1 MNVQFTDVRNDT
13 VKKIV
18 IGALLAGVVIGLV
31 FLVIDKLTPKTNE
44 PIKRETPQIV
54 LKGPEGVLAKVG
66 NINVKSETF
75 YKMLSDIKIE
85 SMFAGIDMDDPKN
98 STYLFSTKQELIN
111 RLIEAAVYE
120 DYAAKNDLLPTAAE
134 IKKAVNGEIE
144 ERIKEAG
151 SLKQFEK
158 SLEGTGGIEQLRR
171 DMQNDKILRDQ
182 IIRQKVSDHVLKT
195 LAITEKQAK
204 EFFDSKLLGVSQIVI
219 LYDEKIDGKEI
230 FEETK
235 KYAQDIRDLIG
246 KEGRTFS
253 DVAYAFSEERATGQ
267 AGGKVDQLLTKE
279 TLPKDVSDVLWSL
292 QVGDLSPV
300 LQLNEGFFIFKIDY
314 QTFAWQY
321 FFADKKTGQKPEFEK
336 IIDQVIQQLK
346 IIKGLEH
353 ENEWFTKYSQS
364 LKIEV
369 YVDLTQPTQ
378 SEIEKKPEE
387 KKEDSK

>member
-1 MNVQFTDVRNDT
+1 MKNDT

-18 IGALLAGVVIGLV
+18 IGALLAGIVIGLV
-31 FLVIDKLTPKTNE
+31 FLIIDKLTPTTKE
-44 PIKRETPQIV
+44 PIKREAPQIV

-66 NINVKSETF
+66 DIQVKSETF
-75 YKMLSDIKIE
+75 FKMLSDIKIE
-85 SMFAGIDMDDPKN
+85 SMLSGIDMDDPKN

-120 DYAAKNDLLPTAAE
+120 NYATKNNLLPTQAE

-158 SLEGTGGIEQLRR
+158 SLEGTGGIEQLRQE
-171 DMQNDKILRDQ
+171 MQNDIILKSQ
-182 IIRQKVSDHVLKT
+182 ITRQKVSDHILKS
-195 LAITEKQAK
+195 LVVTEKQAK
-204 EFFDSKLLGVSQIVI
+204 EFFESKLLGVSQIVV

-235 KYAQDIRDLIG
+235 KYANDIRDLIG
-246 KEGRTFS
+246 KEGKTFA

-267 AGGKVDQLLTKE
+267 AGGKVDQLLTRETIPKE
-279 TLPKDVSDVLWSL
+279 AADVLWGMKI
-292 QVGDLSPV
+292 GDVSPV
-300 LQLNEGFFIFKIDY
+300 VELDEGFFIFKIDY

-321 FFADKKTGQKPEFEK
+321 FFADKKTGQKPEFDK

-353 ENEWFTKYSQS
+353 ENEWYTQYSQS
-364 LKIEV
+364 LKIDV
-369 YVDLTQPTQ
+369 FIDLTQPTQ
-378 SEIEKKPEE
+378 DQIEKKQTPEE
-387 KKEDSK
+387 KKDGNK

>member
-1 MNVQFTDVRNDT
+1 MKNDT
-13 VKKIV
+13 VKKIL
-18 IGALLAGVVIGLV
+18 IGVLSAGVVIGLV
-31 FLVIDKLTPKTNE
+31 FLVIDKLTPTTKE
-44 PIKRETPQIV
+44 PIKREAPQIV

-66 NINVKSETF
+66 DIEVKSETF

-85 SMFAGIDMDDPKN
+85 SMFSGIDMDDPKN

-120 DYAAKNDLLPTAAE
+120 NYATKNNLLPTQAE

-171 DMQNDKILRDQ
+171 DMQNDVILTSQ
-182 IIRQKVSDHVLKT
+182 ITRQKVSDHILKS
-195 LAITEKQAK
+195 LVVTEKQAK
-204 EFFDSKLLGVSQIVI
+204 EFFESKLLGVSQIVV

-235 KYAQDIRDLIG
+235 KYANDIRNLIG
-246 KEGRTFS
+246 KEGKTFA

-267 AGGKVDQLLTKE
+267 AGGKVDQLLTRETMPKE
-279 TLPKDVSDVLWSL
+279 AADVLWGMKI
-292 QVGDLSPV
+292 GDVSPV
-300 LQLNEGFFIFKIDY
+300 IQLDEGFFIFKIDY

-321 FFADKKTGQKPEFEK
+321 FFADKKTGQKPEFDK

-346 IIKGLEH
+346 IIKSLEH

-364 LKIEV
+364 LKTEV

-378 SEIEKKPEE
+378 DEIEKKSTPEE
-387 KKEDSK
+387 KKDGNK

>member
-1 MNVQFTDVRNDT
+1 MKNDT

-31 FLVIDKLTPKTNE
+31 FLVIDKLTPATKE
-44 PIKRETPQIV
+44 PIKREAPQIV

-66 NINVKSETF
+66 DIEVKSETF
-75 YKMLSDIKIE
+75 FKMLAEIKIE
-85 SMFAGIDMDDPKN
+85 SMFSGIDMDDPKN

-111 RLIEAAVYE
+111 RLVEAAVYE
-120 DYAAKNDLLPTAAE
+120 DYATKNDLLPTAAE
-134 IKKAVNGEIE
+134 IKKAVNTEIE

-171 DMQNDKILRDQ
+171 DMQNDVILKSQ
-182 IIRQKVSDHVLKT
+182 ITRQKVSDHVLKS
-195 LAITEKQAK
+195 LVVTEKQAK
-204 EFFDSKLLGVSQIVI
+204 EFFESKLLGVSQIVV

-235 KYAQDIRDLIG
+235 KYANDIRDLIG
-246 KEGRTFS
+246 KNGKTFS

-267 AGGKVDQLLTKE
+267 AGGKVDQLLTRETMPKE
-279 TLPKDVSDVLWSL
+279 AADVLWGMKI
-292 QVGDLSPV
+292 GDVSPV
-300 LQLNEGFFIFKIDY
+300 IQLSEGFFIFKIDY

-353 ENEWFTKYSQS
+353 ENEWYTKYSQS
-364 LKIEV
+364 LKTEV

-378 SEIEKKPEE
+378 DEIEKKQPSEE
-387 KKEDSK
+387 KKDGSK

>member
-1 MNVQFTDVRNDT
+1 MKNDT

-18 IGALLAGVVIGLV
+18 IGVLTAGVFIGLV
-31 FLVIDKLTPKTNE
+31 FLVIDKLTPTTKE
-44 PIKRETPQIV
+44 PIKREVPQIV

-66 NINVKSETF
+66 DIEVKSETF
-75 YKMLSDIKIE
+75 FKMLAEIKIE
-85 SMFAGIDMDDPKN
+85 SMLAGIDMDDPKN

-120 DYAAKNDLLPTAAE
+120 DYATKNDLLPTQAE
-134 IKKAVNGEIE
+134 IKKAVNSEIE

-151 SLKQFEK
+151 SLKQLEK
-158 SLEGTGGIEQLRR
+158 SLEGAGGIEKLRQ
-171 DMQNDKILRDQ
+171 DMQNDIILKSQ
-182 IIRQKVSDHVLKT
+182 ITRQKVSDHILKT
-195 LAITEKQAK
+195 LVVTEKQAK
-204 EFFDSKLLGVSQIVI
+204 EFFESKLLGVSQIVV

-235 KYAQDIRDLIG
+235 KYANDIRDLIG

-267 AGGKVDQLLTKE
+267 AGGKLDQLLTRETMPKE
-279 TLPKDVSDVLWSL
+279 AANVLWSMKI
-292 QVGDLSPV
+292 GDISPV
-300 LQLNEGFFIFKIDY
+300 VQLDEGFFIFKIDY

-321 FFADKKTGQKPEFEK
+321 FFADKKTGQKPEFDK

-353 ENEWFTKYSQS
+353 ENEWYTKYSQS
-364 LKIEV
+364 LKTEV

-378 SEIEKKPEE
+378 DEIEKKQSPEE
-387 KKEDSK
+387 KKEGNK

>member
-1 MNVQFTDVRNDT
+1 MKNDT

-18 IGALLAGVVIGLV
+18 IGALLAGVVMGLV
-31 FLVIDKLTPKTNE
+31 FLVIDKLTPATKE
-44 PIKRETPQIV
+44 PIKREAPQIV

-66 NINVKSETF
+66 DIEVKSETF
-75 YKMLSDIKIE
+75 FKMLADIKIE
-85 SMFAGIDMDDPKN
+85 SMFSGIDMDDPKN

-120 DYAAKNDLLPTAAE
+120 DYATKNDLLPTAAE
-134 IKKAVNGEIE
+134 IKKAVNTEIE

-171 DMQNDKILRDQ
+171 DMQNDVILKSQ
-182 IIRQKVSDHVLKT
+182 ITRQKVSDHVLKS
-195 LAITEKQAK
+195 LVVTEKQAK
-204 EFFDSKLLGVSQIVI
+204 EFFESKLLGVSQIVV

-235 KYAQDIRDLIG
+235 KYANDIRDLIG
-246 KEGRTFS
+246 KNGKTFS

-267 AGGKVDQLLTKE
+267 AGGKVDQLLTRETMPKE
-279 TLPKDVSDVLWSL
+279 AADVLWGMKI
-292 QVGDLSPV
+292 GDISPV
-300 LQLNEGFFIFKIDY
+300 VQLDEGFFIFKIDY

-353 ENEWFTKYSQS
+353 ENEWYTKYSQS
-364 LKIEV
+364 LKTEV

-378 SEIEKKPEE
+378 DEIEKKQPSEE
-387 KKEDSK
+387 KKDGSK